1 MSDENEDSVSPK
13 KRKRRVGSGY
23 GQSRESRS
31 EGSSSWVEMED
42 DEEEEEEEK
51 PEFIAE
57 SEFCSARTAV
67 ASHTS
72 YFRLATIVWR
82 WREMPLAGYNR

>member
-1 MSDENEDSVSPK
+1 
-13 KRKRRVGSGY
+13 
-23 GQSRESRS
+23 
-31 EGSSSWVEMED
+31 MED
-42 DEEEEEEEK
+42 DGEEEEEK

-82 WREMPLAGYNR
+82 WREMHPVG